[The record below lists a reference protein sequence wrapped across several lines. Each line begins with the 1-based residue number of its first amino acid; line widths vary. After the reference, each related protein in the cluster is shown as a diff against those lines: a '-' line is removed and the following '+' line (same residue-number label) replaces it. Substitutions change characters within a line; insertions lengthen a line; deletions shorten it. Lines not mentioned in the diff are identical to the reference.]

1 MLLSVKKENEHIL
14 LTKQISSAL
23 ILKNKIYQTVE
34 AEIKVVMLS
43 QRAREAESRVKNR
56 LSNGPL
62 RAQSNVGDYRVFCD
76 VGHTSVA
83 GDMLVS

>member
-1 MLLSVKKENEHIL
+1 M

-23 ILKNKIYQTVE
+23 IIENQIYQTVE